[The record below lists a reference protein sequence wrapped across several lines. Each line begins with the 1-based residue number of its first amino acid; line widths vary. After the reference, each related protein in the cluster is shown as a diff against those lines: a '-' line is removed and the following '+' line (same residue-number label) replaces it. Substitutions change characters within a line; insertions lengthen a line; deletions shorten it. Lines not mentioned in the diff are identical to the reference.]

1 MSEEQSRR
9 CPLCSQ
15 AIGEYLIHSIRSR
28 YDYRKHY
35 LPPLRSSPPPSR
47 PAQTNTV
54 LQNTRQRRRREREWG
69 TRASE
74 SDEADK
80 LERSI
85 AKRRWIYRHDLYA
98 KVCLSLLCSSLFPL
112 LTRVVFHM
120 IFKACCIQ
128 CLHEISPIS
137 YNRPIRCISRS
148 YITYD
153 NIFTKRTTNLGRFGC
168 RGKSFTYSYVV
179 FLCSDVETLFCLVPD
194 HINYIIN
201 EINRYSFGVGSKALI
216 RVP

>member
-1 MSEEQSRR
+1 M
-9 CPLCSQ
+9 
-15 AIGEYLIHSIRSR
+15 IHSIRSG

-47 PAQTNTV
+47 PAQTNAV
-54 LQNTRQRRRREREWG
+54 LQASRQRRRREREWG

-98 KVCLSLLCSSLFPL
+98 KVCLGLLSSLFPL
-112 LTRVVFHM
+112 LIHDIFHM

-137 YNRPIRCISRS
+137 YNRPIFCVSRS
-148 YITYD
+148 YITYN
-153 NIFTKRTTNLGRFGC
+153 NIFT
-168 RGKSFTYSYVV
+168 
-179 FLCSDVETLFCLVPD
+179 
-194 HINYIIN
+194 
-201 EINRYSFGVGSKALI
+201 
-216 RVP
+216 

>member
-1 MSEEQSRR
+1 MRALIHSEEQSRR

-35 LPPLRSSPPPSR
+35 LPPLRTSPLPSR
-47 PAQTNTV
+47 PARTNAV
-54 LQNTRQRRRREREWG
+54 LQTTRQRRRREREWG

-98 KVCLSLLCSSLFPL
+98 KVRLRLLCSSLFPL
-112 LTRVVFHM
+112 LTHNIVFHM
-120 IFKACCIQ
+120 IF
-128 CLHEISPIS
+128 
-137 YNRPIRCISRS
+137 
-148 YITYD
+148 
-153 NIFTKRTTNLGRFGC
+153 
-168 RGKSFTYSYVV
+168 
-179 FLCSDVETLFCLVPD
+179 
-194 HINYIIN
+194 
-201 EINRYSFGVGSKALI
+201 
-216 RVP
+216 